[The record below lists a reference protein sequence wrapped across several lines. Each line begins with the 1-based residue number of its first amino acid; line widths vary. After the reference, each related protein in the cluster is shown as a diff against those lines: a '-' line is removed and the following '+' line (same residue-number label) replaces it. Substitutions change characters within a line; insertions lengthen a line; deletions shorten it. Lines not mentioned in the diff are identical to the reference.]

1 MRRELILIGSL
12 LAVIVSMWTK
22 GANAQDEEDADE
34 NILPTEIS
42 AVDDEIEP
50 GWHPLLVL
58 SGNFALGQTKNVPGT
73 ADGVIYNFGYLLNSG
88 IGYLSDNREHEWL
101 NTLKMQLGFSR
112 TAVVDAVVKSLDTID
127 FKTSYLYHLPP
138 VPWLGPFVSFR
149 VNTAMLPGYD
159 IRAGD
164 TNVLKLGLTEDLQ
177 FSDAGNP
184 IDGDGNV
191 IDANHDRVHTV
202 NAGNKIDLTEAFA
215 PSTLKE
221 GLGLF
226 AAPIS
231 NTRMRLEA
239 RAGFGLWETFV
250 RDGYVID
257 DNEATAELLE
267 LRALQD
273 SVQLG
278 PEIGLTFTGI
288 VDDKIT
294 YSFGAVF
301 MQPLYHN
308 AETDLEGVEL
318 MNVELEA
325 ILGVALAEWMSI
337 DYAFK
342 AVRQPLLV
350 EDWQIQNTL
359 LVSINFNIVGAEI
372 PEEECDCSK
381 CPVVEATEE
390 EEPAPVVDE
399 PAPAVEEPAP
409 TVEEPAPTVEEPAP
423 SA

>member
-1 MRRELILIGSL
+1 MRRDLILFGSL
-12 LAVIVSMWTK
+12 LATIVLLGTT
-22 GANAQDEEDADE
+22 GANAQDDEDADD
-34 NILPTEIS
+34 NMLPTS
-42 AVDDEIEP
+42 ASDVDDEIEP

-58 SGNFALGQTKNVPGT
+58 SANFALGQTKNVPGT
-73 ADGVIYNFGYLLNSG
+73 SDGVIYNFGYLLNSG

-101 NTLKMQLGFSR
+101 NSLKMQLSFSR
-112 TAVVDAVVKSLDTID
+112 TEVADAVVKSLDTID
-127 FKTSYLYHLPP
+127 LKTSYLYHLPS
-138 VPWLGPFVSFR
+138 VPWFGPFVSFR

-164 TNVLKLGLTEDLQ
+164 TNVLKLGVTEDLQ

-184 IDGDGNV
+184 IDADGNV
-191 IDANHDRVHTV
+191 INAGHDRVHTV
-202 NAGNKIDLTEAFA
+202 SAGNKIDLTDAFA

-221 GLGLF
+221 SLGVF

-239 RAGFGLWETFV
+239 RAGFGAWETFV
-250 RDGYVID
+250 REGYVLD
-257 DNEATAELLE
+257 DNDATGDLLE

-288 VDDKIT
+288 VDEKIT
-294 YSFGAVF
+294 YSFGAMF
-301 MQPLYHN
+301 MQPVYHN
-308 AETDLEGVEL
+308 AQTDLEGVDL

-350 EDWQIQNTL
+350 EDWQIQTSL
-359 LVSINFNIVGAEI
+359 LVSINFNIVGVEI

-381 CPVVEATEE
+381 CPVEEAP
-390 EEPAPVVDE
+390 PADE
-399 PAPAVEEPAP
+399 PPPAVEEPAP
-409 TVEEPAPTVEEPAP
+409 AA
-423 SA
+423 

>member
-12 LAVIVSMWTK
+12 LAAVIALAST
-22 GANAQDEEDADE
+22 GANAQDDEDADD
-34 NILPTEIS
+34 NMLPTEAS

-73 ADGVIYNFGYLLNSG
+73 ANGVIYNFGYLLNSG

-101 NTLKMQLGFSR
+101 NSLKMQLGFSR
-112 TAVVDAVVKSLDTID
+112 TEVADAVVKSLDAID
-127 FKTSYLYHLPP
+127 FKTSYLYHLPS

-149 VNTAMLPGYD
+149 VNTTMLPGYD

-164 TNVLKLGLTEDLQ
+164 INVLKLGVTEELQ

-184 IDGDGNV
+184 IDADGNV
-191 IDANHDRVHTV
+191 IDAGHDRVHTV
-202 NAGNKIDLTEAFA
+202 SAGNKIDLTDAFA

-221 GLGLF
+221 SLGLF

-231 NTRMRLEA
+231 NKRMRLEA
-239 RAGFGLWETFV
+239 RAGFGAWETFV
-250 RDGYVID
+250 RDGYVIE
-257 DNEATAELLE
+257 DNDATADLWE

-278 PEIGLTFTGI
+278 PELGLTFTGI
-288 VDDKIT
+288 IDKKIT
-294 YSFGAVF
+294 YSFGALF
-301 MQPLYHN
+301 MQPVYHN
-308 AETDLEGVEL
+308 AETDLDGVEL

-325 ILGVALAEWMSI
+325 ILGVALAEWISV

-372 PEEECDCSK
+372 PEDECDCSK
-381 CPVVEATEE
+381 CPVVEAPAEE
-390 EEPAPVVDE
+390 PTPAVVEEPAPVT
-399 PAPAVEEPAP
+399 EEP
-409 TVEEPAPTVEEPAP
+409 TP

>member
-1 MRRELILIGSL
+1 MRRELILMGG
-12 LAVIVSMWTK
+12 LAAAIIALATT
-22 GANAQDEEDADE
+22 GARAQDDEDADD

-127 FKTSYLYHLPP
+127 FKTSYLYHLPS
-138 VPWLGPFVSFR
+138 VPWMGPFVSFR
-149 VNTAMLPGYD
+149 VNTTMLPGYD
-159 IRAGD
+159 IRAAD
-164 TNVLKLGLTEDLQ
+164 TNVLKLAVAEDLQ

-184 IDGDGNV
+184 IDADGNV
-191 IDANHDRVHTV
+191 INAGHDRVHTV
-202 NAGNKIDLTEAFA
+202 NAGKKIDLTDAFA

-221 GLGLF
+221 SLGLF

-231 NTRMRLEA
+231 NKKMRLEA
-239 RAGFGLWETFV
+239 RAGFGVWETFV
-250 RDGYVID
+250 RDGYVIE
-257 DNEATAELLE
+257 DNDATADILE

-273 SVQLG
+273 VVQLG
-278 PEIGLTFTGI
+278 PELGLTFTGI
-288 VDDKIT
+288 VDEKIT
-294 YSFGAVF
+294 YSLSALA
-301 MQPLYHN
+301 MQPVYHN
-308 AETDLEGVEL
+308 AQTDLEGVEL

-325 ILGVALAEWMSI
+325 ILGVALAEWISI

-359 LVSINFNIVGAEI
+359 FVSINFSIVGAEI

-381 CPVVEATEE
+381 CPVVEAA
-390 EEPAPVVDE
+390 PADE
-399 PAPAVEEPAP
+399 PTPAA
-409 TVEEPAPTVEEPAP
+409 AEPAP